1 MKIKFKV
8 VDPKT
13 QKVHKL
19 ITSGKSM
26 KACERVLAA
35 RLIKMGVSKP
45 ETDQVHFRILKG

>member
-26 KACERVLAA
+26 KACERVLAG
-35 RLIKMGVSKP
+35 RLILMGVSQPKS
-45 ETDQVHFRILKG
+45 DQVHFQIMKG

>member
-19 ITSGKSM
+19 ITSGKTM

-35 RLIKMGVSKP
+35 RLILMDVAKP
-45 ETDQVHFRILKG
+45 NTDQVHFQIMKG